1 MQLIRV
7 TGFFDMSTTRADT
20 SASLQTGDIV
30 FRRPTV
36 DDGEAIWRLVRATG
50 TLAENSPYSYLMFCR
65 SFADTCIVAEA
76 KDQLAGAVMAYTP
89 PQTPDVLFVWQ
100 IGVHPAYRG
109 RGLGSRM
116 LDELLDRPAC
126 AWITRVEATVTPSNE
141 ASMALFNRLAEHL
154 KAPIVQQVAFP
165 ETAFPEG
172 EAHETEMLI
181 RIGPIGARHPSEPTD
196 MGLFERLESE
206 VRAYCRDF
214 PAVFERASGALM
226 WDEQGRRYIDFFAGA
241 GVLNYGHNHPQ
252 LKQRVIEYMAGDGVL
267 HGLDMATSAK
277 AHLLRLLDEVILR
290 PRELDY
296 KIQFPGPTG
305 TNAVEAALKLARK
318 VTGRQTVVA
327 FTAGFHGMTLG
338 ALAATANRF
347 KRHGAGTSLADTVH
361 LPFDGYLGKD
371 WDSTELL
378 ERVLDDPGSGIDL
391 PAAVI
396 VETLQGEG
404 GINPAGFGWLQR
416 VAEICRRSDVLL
428 IVDDIQM
435 GCGRTGPFFSF
446 EPADI
451 VPDIVCLSKS
461 IGGIGLPMALT
472 LFRRELDQWQ
482 PAEHNAT
489 FRGNNAAFVAAAEAL
504 DIFWRDT
511 ELSEAVERKGALVAE
526 RLAGIVDRFPE
537 LKLSSRGRG
546 LVHGIECGLD
556 GVAGEI
562 VHQAFERGLIVET
575 SGARSQVVK
584 VMPPLIIDDETLVA
598 GLDLL
603 EHAVAALGQEPAV

>member
-1 MQLIRV
+1 MNLQQTQSPTDRQ
-7 TGFFDMSTTRADT
+7 T
-20 SASLQTGDIV
+20 SDV
-30 FRRPTV
+30 VYRPPTV

-76 KDQLAGAVMAYTP
+76 GDRLAGAVLGYTP
-89 PQTPDVLFVWQ
+89 RQAPDVLFVWQ
-100 IGVHPAYRG
+100 IGVHPEFRS
-109 RGLGSRM
+109 RGLGLKM

-141 ASMALFNRLAEHL
+141 ASMGLFNKLAEHL
-154 KAPIVQQVAFP
+154 KAPIDKQVAFP
-165 ETAFPEG
+165 EAVFPEG

-196 MGLFERLESE
+196 MGVFDRLESE

-226 WDEQGRRYIDFFAGA
+226 WDEQGRHYIDFFAGA
-241 GVLNYGHNHPQ
+241 GALNYGHNHPQ
-252 LKQRVIEYMAGDGVL
+252 LKQRVMEYMAGDGMI

-277 AHLLRLLDEVILR
+277 AHLLQMLQEVILE
-290 PRELDY
+290 PRGLDY

-318 VTGRQTVVA
+318 VTGRHTVVA

-338 ALAATANRF
+338 SLAATANRM
-347 KRHGAGTSLADTVH
+347 KRGGAGTSLGDTVH
-361 LPFDGYLGKD
+361 LPFDGYLGRD
-371 WDSTELL
+371 WDTSELL

-404 GINPAGFGWLQR
+404 GINPAGFDWIKR
-416 VAEICRRSDVLL
+416 VAEICKAHDVLL

-446 EPADI
+446 EPAGI

-472 LFRRELDQWQ
+472 LFRRELDVWQ

-504 DIFWRDT
+504 DIYWRDT
-511 ELSEAVERKGALVAE
+511 GLSEAVERKGAVVAE
-526 RLAGIVDRFPE
+526 RLAGIVERHPE
-537 LKLSSRGRG
+537 LKLTSRGRG
-546 LVHGIECGLD
+546 LVHGMECGLE

-562 VHQAFERGLIVET
+562 VRQAFERGLIVET

-584 VMPPLIIDDETLVA
+584 VMPPLVIDDETLAA

-603 EHAVAALGQEPAV
+603 EHAVSAVGAEPSEG